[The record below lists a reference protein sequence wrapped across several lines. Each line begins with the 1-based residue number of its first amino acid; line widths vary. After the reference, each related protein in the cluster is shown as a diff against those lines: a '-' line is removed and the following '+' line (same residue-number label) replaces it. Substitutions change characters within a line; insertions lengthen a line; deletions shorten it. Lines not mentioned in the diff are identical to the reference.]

1 LSYSIKSTPVLQS
14 DEKTLS
20 EYSTDFGNL
29 LTRKPSVV
37 ASPHT
42 PSSLREYLQ
51 YAHSRGIKLTFRGGG
66 QSFYGQSLCD
76 GGMVIDIKALWPGD
90 SFPETGDGWVM
101 APAAMLLYDLQVFL
115 RQKGLRL
122 PIYTSATRATLGG
135 TLAAGGISGRSFS
148 RGLLADHVL
157 EIDLMTSDAQLL
169 TCSPETNSDIFSY
182 SLGTMGL
189 SGAILKAKIRTEL
202 LLPYRVQMVSKN
214 IPIASLFP
222 MSEELRSIPEVVS
235 MEGFINLGSR
245 QITADVYST
254 IEAENEG
261 GIKEKVQAWQEI
273 AKRLD
278 ISSYSIRVVHI
289 DDALGFSASL
299 AGWKPTLQRNLKM
312 NLINKK
318 LSFYSA
324 PVPVAFDR
332 LEAISFIERFVN
344 YTGHHSLFFVRRPY
358 FAVIS
363 SMKQPEPCWLRLSK
377 RDSHVMGFDLFV
389 TFPHF
394 KKNRGEQILNEIAH
408 MAAEHSGRIYPYGF
422 LPERELLSRLLPNI
436 SEKMMYVVE
445 KTDPE
450 HLIKPVLLEVG
461 GLRKKRVS
469 DERKRMSERRFRAF
483 NVGIAKSGTTSVAGI
498 FSNYRAGHEFMFPET
513 TKAISDYRTGVISK
527 KEFIGFLRDRDQ
539 KGNLEMD
546 SASFNFMYIDI
557 LAEMYPDAKFIATIR
572 DCYSWLDSAL
582 NMFLVLDI
590 PDWMIDYGS
599 RSFGVHIT
607 REMFGSRQDLLRALP
622 GILDGIL
629 GYWAYGMQFILDNLP
644 EERSL
649 VIKTEEIS
657 NSLDKTASFLGIPE
671 STLVREKSHLFKAT
685 KKFNIL
691 HDMDLNLLK
700 EKFEEHCG
708 PLMERYFPDRS
719 LEAFLE
725 KAEEERLMKEAAPSL
740 PKERMS
746 WGSDQIANLL
756 FELINELNI
765 DYKFEPSVK
774 IMREKLLGNRFILG
788 LYKSH
793 IEQDPHGKLLD
804 ICRRM
809 DMREDLL
816 EAFSENLP
824 DAEGIGFG
832 FEENEGIRLYKVY
845 LDFLPKWKKKVE
857 MNPGKSDPFL
867 LFLAFKWNALDNRKG
882 GSGKYMWYP
891 DLSFDEM
898 EGKISHIYQSDES
911 KPLVDIIRGF
921 LEIASTRVPA
931 HTVRYL
937 DATEENT
944 PRKSFDINMYDANL
958 WLKELYPLLQKI
970 YRYYSIPEKEFHAV
984 YNQIRTKT
992 FGHLSGGIGRDGKD
1006 FLTIYCGLEDVLAVR
1021 AE

>member
-1 LSYSIKSTPVLQS
+1 MSYSNKRAADLVS
-14 DEKTLS
+14 DEKTRS

-29 LTRKPSVV
+29 LTKKPSVV
-37 ASPHT
+37 ASPRT
-42 PSSLREYLQ
+42 TSSLCECLQ
-51 YAHSRGIKLTFRGGG
+51 YAHSKAVKLTFRGGG

-76 GGMVIDIKALWPGD
+76 SGMVIDTKALRPGD
-90 SFPETGDGWVM
+90 SFPEMGDGWVM
-101 APAAMLLYDLQVFL
+101 APAGMLLYDLQVFL

-122 PIYTSATRATLGG
+122 PVYTSATRATLGG

-157 EIDLMTSDAQLL
+157 EIGLMKSDAQLL
-169 TCSPETNSDIFSY
+169 TCSPETNRDIFSV
-182 SLGTMGL
+182 SLGTMGV
-189 SGAILKAKIRTEL
+189 SGAIITAKIQTEP
-202 LLPYRVQMVSKN
+202 LLPYRVQMVSKSL
-214 IPIASLFP
+214 PIASLFP
-222 MSEELRSIPEVVS
+222 MTEELRFIPEVVS

-261 GIKEKVQAWQEI
+261 VIKEKVQAWQEI
-273 AKRLD
+273 AKRLHM
-278 ISSYSIRVVHI
+278 SSCSIRVVHI

-299 AGWKPTLQRNLKM
+299 AGWKPTVPRNLKM

-332 LEAISFIERFVN
+332 LEAISFIERFVH

-358 FAVIS
+358 FAVIT
-363 SMKQPEPCWLRLSK
+363 SMKQSESRWLRLSK
-377 RDSHVMGFDLFV
+377 HDSHVIGFDLFV

-394 KKNRGEQILNEIAH
+394 KKNRGMQILNEIAH
-408 MAAEHSGRIYPYGF
+408 MAAEHNARIYPYGF

-436 SEKMMYVVE
+436 SEQMKQGVE

-450 HLIKPVLLEVG
+450 HLIKPVLLEFG
-461 GLRKKRVS
+461 DMRKKHVK
-469 DERKRMSERRFRAF
+469 DEGKRMSERRFRAY

-527 KEFIGFLRDRDQ
+527 EEFTSFLRARDQ

-546 SASFNFMYIDI
+546 SASFNFMYVDI
-557 LAEMYPDAKFIATIR
+557 LAEAFPEAKFIATIR

-590 PDWMIDYGS
+590 PDWMIDFGS
-599 RSFGVHIT
+599 RSFGVQIT
-607 REMFGSRQDLLRALP
+607 REMFGSHQNLLRALP
-622 GILDGIL
+622 GLLDGIL
-629 GYWAYGMQFILDNLP
+629 GYWADGMQFTLDNLP

-657 NSLDKTASFLGIPE
+657 KSLERMASFLGIPE

-685 KKFNIL
+685 KKFSIL

-725 KAEEERLMKEAAPSL
+725 KSEKEGLMKAAAPSL

-746 WGSDQIANLL
+746 WGPDQIANLL
-756 FELINELNI
+756 FELINELEI

-774 IMREKLLGNRFILG
+774 MMQDKLLGNRFILG

-793 IEQDPHGKLLD
+793 IKQDPHGRLLD

-832 FEENEGIRLYKVY
+832 FEENEGIRLYKIY
-845 LDFLPKWKKKVE
+845 LDFLPKWKKEVE
-857 MNPGKSDPFL
+857 MNPDKPDPFL
-867 LFLAFKWNALDNRKG
+867 LFLAFKWDALDNRKG
-882 GSGKYMWYP
+882 GSGKYIWDP
-891 DLSFDEM
+891 NLSFDDM
-898 EGKISHIYQSDES
+898 VGKISHIYQSDES
-911 KPLVDIIRGF
+911 KPLLDIIRGF

-931 HTVRYL
+931 HTIRYL

-992 FGHLSGGIGRDGKD
+992 FGHLSGGMGRDGKD

-1021 AE
+1021 AD

>member
-1 LSYSIKSTPVLQS
+1 VSYSPKSAPVLLS
-14 DEKTLS
+14 DEKTLG

-29 LTRKPSVV
+29 LTKKPSVV
-37 ASPHT
+37 ASPPT
-42 PSSLREYLQ
+42 PSSLRECFQ
-51 YAHSRGIKLTFRGGG
+51 YANSKGIKLTFRGGG

-76 GGMVIDIKALWPGD
+76 GGMVIDTGVLRPGE
-90 SFPETGDGWVM
+90 SFPEIGDGWVM
-101 APAAMLLYDLQVFL
+101 ARAGMLLYDLQVFL

-122 PIYTSATRATLGG
+122 PVYTSATRATLGG

-157 EIDLMTSDAQLL
+157 EIDLMTSDTQLL
-169 TCSPETNSDIFSY
+169 TCSRETNSDIFSY

-189 SGAILKAKIRTEL
+189 SGAILKAKIQTEPL
-202 LLPYRVQMVSKN
+202 FPYRVQMVSK
-214 IPIASLFP
+214 SLPLGSLLP
-222 MSEELRSIPEVVS
+222 MSEELRLIPEVVS

-261 GIKEKVQAWQEI
+261 VIKEKVQAWQEI
-273 AKRLD
+273 AKRLQM
-278 ISSYSIRVVHI
+278 SSYSVRVVHI

-299 AGWKPTLQRNLKM
+299 AGWKPTVPRNLKM

-332 LEAISFIERFVN
+332 LEAISFVERFVN
-344 YTGHHSLFFVRRPY
+344 YAGHHPLLFLRRPY
-358 FAVIS
+358 FAVIT
-363 SMKQPEPCWLRLSK
+363 SMKQSESCWLRLSK

-394 KKNRGEQILNEIAH
+394 KKNRGEQILNDIAH
-408 MAAEHSGRIYPYGF
+408 MAAEHGGRIYPYGF
-422 LPERELLSRLLPNI
+422 LPEGELLSRLLPNI
-436 SEKMMYVVE
+436 SEKMIQAVE

-450 HLIKPVLLEVG
+450 HLIKPVLLEIG
-461 GLRKKRVS
+461 DMRKNRVS
-469 DERKRMSERRFRAF
+469 DEGKRMSERHFRAY
-483 NVGIAKSGTTSVAGI
+483 NVGIAKSGTTSVAGM

-513 TKAISDYRTGVISK
+513 TKAISDYRTGVVSK
-527 KEFIGFLRDRDQ
+527 EEFMGFLRDRDQ
-539 KGNLEMD
+539 KGDLEMD
-546 SASFNFMYIDI
+546 SASFNFMYLEI
-557 LAEMYPDAKFIATIR
+557 LAEAYPDAKFIATIR
-572 DCYSWLDSAL
+572 DCYSWIDSAL
-582 NMFLVLDI
+582 NMFLVIDI

-607 REMFGSRQDLLRALP
+607 REMFGSRQNLLEALP

-629 GYWAYGMQFILDNLP
+629 GYWAYGMQFTLNNLP

-657 NSLDKTASFLGIPE
+657 NSLDRIASFLGIPE

-691 HDMDLNLLK
+691 HAMDPNLLK

-708 PLMERYFPDRS
+708 PLMKRYFPDRS

-725 KAEEERLMKEAAPSL
+725 KSEKERPMKAAAPGL

-746 WGSDQIANLL
+746 WSSDQIANLL
-756 FELINELNI
+756 FELINELKI

-774 IMREKLLGNRFILG
+774 MMQNKLLGNRFILG

-793 IEQDPHGKLLD
+793 IKQDPHERLVD

-816 EAFSENLP
+816 KVFSENLP

-845 LDFLPKWKKKVE
+845 LDFLPKWKKEVE
-857 MNPGKSDPFL
+857 MNPDKSDPFL
-867 LFLAFKWNALDNRKG
+867 LFLAFKWDALDNRKG
-882 GSGKYMWYP
+882 GSGKYIWDP
-891 DLSFDEM
+891 NLSFDDM
-898 EGKISHIYQSDES
+898 LGKMSHIYQSDES
-911 KPLVDIIRGF
+911 KPLLDIIRGF
-921 LEIASTRVPA
+921 LEVASTRVPA
-931 HTVRYL
+931 HAIRYL

-992 FGHLSGGIGRDGKD
+992 FGHLSGGMGRDGKG

-1021 AE
+1021 AD